1 MAWNLTQMLWA
12 SIIKKKSTP
21 VTSTNGQVSGLDTFC
36 LSIAADTLC
45 GGHYNALSRS
55 FFRNENFSV
64 PTARMLQQT
73 ALSCHPLQ
81 VLPLLKRSSSPKV
94 TPASWG
100 TPHPMTE
107 GGVSVKTW
115 SSQPNLGSPILCT
128 PLRISWRLHWDLDA
142 VWLLSVPNSVLFSQ

>member
-1 MAWNLTQMLWA
+1 MTA
-12 SIIKKKSTP
+12 
-21 VTSTNGQVSGLDTFC
+21 TNGQVSGLDIFC

-55 FFRNENFSV
+55 FFRNENFSI

-81 VLPLLKRSSSPKV
+81 VLPLLKRPSPQV

-100 TPHPMTE
+100 SPNPMTDR
-107 GGVSVKTW
+107 GVSIKTW
-115 SSQPNLGSPILCT
+115 SFQPNLYQFQ
-128 PLRISWRLHWDLDA
+128 W
-142 VWLLSVPNSVLFSQ
+142 VLSSSVLPSGSAEAFTETYMQFGFSLCQILFCFSNRCLSHTMTP